1 MSAVRRRRLGVVPK
15 AMTPAQAAD
24 RVTIVVATRNRRRE
38 LLTSVPRHIALPE
51 CPRVIVVDDAS
62 TDATAEMLATEFPHV
77 DVIRL
82 PQRAGA
88 AARNAGVRAASTPY
102 VALTDDDAWW
112 RPGALQ
118 RAAEVLDA
126 HPRLAVVQAHVLVG
140 PQERDDPTCE

>member
-1 MSAVRRRRLGVVPK
+1 VPSAQTASTVPGLTMTDERIALSAPRVVPK

-38 LLTSVPRHIALPE
+38 LLASVPRHIALPE

-62 TDATAEMLATEFPHV
+62 TDATVEMLATEFPQV

-88 AARNAGVRAASTPY
+88 AAR
-102 VALTDDDAWW
+102 
-112 RPGALQ
+112 
-118 RAAEVLDA
+118 
-126 HPRLAVVQAHVLVG
+126 
-140 PQERDDPTCE
+140 